1 VPVLLAWVPLLVLHG
16 LVSLGLVPLGLVPL
30 DTPAGSPTPAVYPTQ
45 GNGFASYIVGGFLGL
60 GILIL
65 FMRWTSRRPKRPS

>member
-1 VPVLLAWVPLLVLHG
+1 MLSFVVWLSLLPLDLI
-16 LVSLGLVPLGLVPL
+16 PL
-30 DTPAGSPTPAVYPTQ
+30 DTPGSSAAPQVYVSQ
-45 GNGFASYIVGGFLGL
+45 SSGFADYIVGGFVGL